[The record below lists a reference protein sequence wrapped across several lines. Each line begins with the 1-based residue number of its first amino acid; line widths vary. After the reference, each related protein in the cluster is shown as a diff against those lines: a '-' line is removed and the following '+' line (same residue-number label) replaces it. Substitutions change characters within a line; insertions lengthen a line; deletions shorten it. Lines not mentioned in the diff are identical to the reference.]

1 MFTAGVVKAKAK
13 AEIPGSRAA
22 VRTRDARPEFYM
34 YFPASGNLGAT
45 DTISSPA
52 QFSLLQLEAKKDH
65 RETTIYKLGFGSA
78 SAGNDEKKT
87 HRSNAEK
94 IRPYAYKVVPDASL
108 QTGKYAFIAATG
120 MSGSKCDGSAPG
132 LSRTVVPR

>member
-22 VRTRDARPEFYM
+22 ARTRDARPEFYM

-45 DTISSPA
+45 DTISSPS
-52 QFSLLQLEAKKDH
+52 QFALLELEAKKEH
-65 RETTIYKLGFGSA
+65 RETTIFKIGFASA

-87 HRSNAEK
+87 CKFNAEK
-94 IRPYAYKVVPDASL
+94 IRPYAYKVMPNASL
-108 QTGKYAFIAATG
+108 KAGEYAF
-120 MSGSKCDGSAPG
+120 
-132 LSRTVVPR
+132 